1 MALHLNMEKKRL
13 FLLDAFALIYR
24 AYFAFSKNPRI
35 NSKGENT
42 SAVFGFT
49 NTLQDLLRKENPTHI
64 AVVFDVAAP
73 TVRHEVF
80 SDYKANRE
88 AMPEDIKWAIPW
100 IHKIIA
106 AFNIPSIGVA
116 GYEADDVIGTLAKKA
131 EQEGFQTFMM
141 TPDKD
146 YAQLVSENIFMYKPA
161 RFGKDVEILGIPEV
175 QAKFEVERPEQVID
189 ILGMWGDAVDNIPGI
204 PGVGEKTAKKFIKQ
218 YGSLENLLENTQ
230 DLKGKM
236 KENVENFKE
245 QAILSKH
252 LATIILDVPT
262 DFDEAS
268 LLREEINADA
278 LREIF
283 ATLEFRN
290 MADRILGADKIQ
302 HQEITPAK
310 KKTASD
316 GSFQTDLFGDAAPE
330 ESQLVTDSVN
340 TIQTQGHNYQLINS
354 KGKLALLL
362 AKLAKATNISVK
374 ACLDNENSHLANL
387 LGIAFTCES
396 SQGYYVA
403 LSQES
408 GLQLSDL
415 SSAFK
420 LEKTWIGHDLK
431 SLLIQLAKEDI
442 TLAGKL
448 FDTEIAHYLI
458 NPEMGHQTDALGAS
472 YLKYEAIPEE
482 SVLGKKGKN
491 QKNWKDVD
499 DNLKTDFF
507 GEYAAITF
515 QLKQAFERELKGS
528 DSMDLFEKVE
538 MPLVGV
544 LARMEKCGIMVDK
557 KNLDDYS
564 ISLKTELDALD
575 KSIQAHA
582 GMEFNVASPKQLG
595 EVLFEKMVITDKAK
609 KTKTGQYSTN
619 EDTLVKLLDKHPVIQ
634 EILDFRQLNKLK
646 STYVDALP
654 LLIHD
659 DTKRIH
665 TTYSQAVAATGR
677 LSSNN
682 PNLQNIPIRS
692 EKGREVRKAFIAKDE
707 NHVLLAA
714 DYSQVELRIIA
725 ALSNEENMIEAFV
738 QKVDIHSAT
747 AAKVFGVTLEEV
759 TREMRSKA
767 KAVNF
772 GIIYG
777 QGAFSLA
784 QQLNIKRGEAK
795 EIIDNYWSKYPKLS
809 QYMSHQLE
817 LAREHGYVETIMGR
831 RRYLK
836 DINSNNAIVRSFAE
850 RNAINA
856 PVQGSAADVIKL
868 AMIKVDDAIK
878 KHSLSTTMLLQV
890 HDELVFEV
898 PKNELEKVKPIIKE
912 AMESAASLS
921 VPLEVEMDFGDNWL
935 EAH

>member
-1 MALHLNMEKKRL
+1 
-13 FLLDAFALIYR
+13 
-24 AYFAFSKNPRI
+24 
-35 NSKGENT
+35 
-42 SAVFGFT
+42 
-49 NTLQDLLRKENPTHI
+49 
-64 AVVFDVAAP
+64 
-73 TVRHEVF
+73 
-80 SDYKANRE
+80 
-88 AMPEDIKWAIPW
+88 
-100 IHKIIA
+100 
-106 AFNIPSIGVA
+106 
-116 GYEADDVIGTLAKKA
+116 
-131 EQEGFQTFMM
+131 
-141 TPDKD
+141 
-146 YAQLVSENIFMYKPA
+146 
-161 RFGKDVEILGIPEV
+161 
-175 QAKFEVERPEQVID
+175 
-189 ILGMWGDAVDNIPGI
+189 
-204 PGVGEKTAKKFIKQ
+204 
-218 YGSLENLLENTQ
+218 
-230 DLKGKM
+230 
-236 KENVENFKE
+236 
-245 QAILSKH
+245 
-252 LATIILDVPT
+252 
-262 DFDEAS
+262 
-268 LLREEINADA
+268 
-278 LREIF
+278 
-283 ATLEFRN
+283 
-290 MADRILGADKIQ
+290 
-302 HQEITPAK
+302 
-310 KKTASD
+310 
-316 GSFQTDLFGDAAPE
+316 
-330 ESQLVTDSVN
+330 
-340 TIQTQGHNYQLINS
+340 
-354 KGKLALLL
+354 
-362 AKLAKATNISVK
+362 
-374 ACLDNENSHLANL
+374 
-387 LGIAFTCES
+387 
-396 SQGYYVA
+396 
-403 LSQES
+403 
-408 GLQLSDL
+408 
-415 SSAFK
+415 
-420 LEKTWIGHDLK
+420 
-431 SLLIQLAKEDI
+431 
-442 TLAGKL
+442 
-448 FDTEIAHYLI
+448 
-458 NPEMGHQTDALGAS
+458 
-472 YLKYEAIPEE
+472 
-482 SVLGKKGKN
+482 
-491 QKNWKDVD
+491 
-499 DNLKTDFF
+499 
-507 GEYAAITF
+507 
-515 QLKQAFERELKGS
+515 
-528 DSMDLFEKVE
+528 MDLFEKVE

-747 AAKVFGVTLEEV
+747 AAKVFGVALEEV

-868 AMIKVDDAIK
+868 AMIKVDEAIK